1 MKYNSKVFFLILAFF
16 MLSFAGCSGTTA
28 NSIKKVHFPIKS
40 FVKFESKLYRLKC
53 TPRDPEDMN
62 SACREQ
68 IDGATG
74 SGSVVGESVD
84 GVYILTAGH
93 MCDRKGDLLNFNN
106 MLGREI
112 EEPIEEKYYVHD
124 IDLFQYNVK
133 VLEFDKEDDVC
144 LAFAWGLFAPSLK
157 LSKKGPEIGE
167 KVYNMAAP
175 AGYMS
180 ARAVP
185 LFEGRYF
192 GQGKDMDLYTV
203 PAVGGS
209 SGSPIFNKD
218 SEVVGM
224 IYARH
229 SHFHEIT
236 ISPRH
241 KRLIQFVMEGIK
253 KDVAIRNKSHSV
265 PRLKGLKI
273 KISD

>member
-1 MKYNSKVFFLILAFF
+1 MI
-16 MLSFAGCSGTTA
+16 SFTACSGTTV
-28 NSIKKVHFPIKS
+28 NSVKSIHFPTKS

-53 TPRDPEDMN
+53 TPKDPEDMN
-62 SACREQ
+62 SRCREQ

-93 MCDRKGDLLNFNN
+93 MCDRKGDMLRFNE
-106 MLGREI
+106 MLGREV

-133 VLEFDKEDDVC
+133 VLEFNKQDDVC
-144 LAFAWGLFAPSLK
+144 LAFAWGLFAPSMK
-157 LSKKGPEIGE
+157 LSKQAPAIGE

-180 ARAVP
+180 PKAVP

-192 GQGKDMDLYTV
+192 GQGTDMDLYTV

-218 SEVVGM
+218 SELIGM

-229 SHFHEIT
+229 AHFHHIT
-236 ISPRH
+236 ISPKY
-241 KRLIQFVMEGIK
+241 KRLMQFVLEGIK
-253 KDVAIRNKSHSV
+253 KDVAVRNRSHSV